1 MDFKTTD
8 LCDEFSDRL
17 QIAEPVFGDFGGEVM
32 FSGLIVTLKVFEDNS
47 LVRTALGEPGEGRV
61 LVVDGGG
68 SMRCALLGDQ
78 LAELAEEND
87 WAGVVVNGCIRDSAA
102 IGELGVGVKALGV
115 HPLKS
120 VKRGVG
126 ERDIPVRFAGVNF
139 IPGHYLYAD
148 EDGLLCRKSRCFK
161 SIEHSFAKK
170 GKPLGFPFF
179 RIEIDDRRATS

>member
-17 QIAEPVFGDFGGEVM
+17 QIAEPVFGDYGGEVM
-32 FSGLIVTLKVFEDNS
+32 FCGPITTLKVFEDNS
-47 LVRTALGEPGEGRV
+47 LVRAALEEPGDGRV

-78 LAELAEEND
+78 LAELAEDND
-87 WAGVVVNGCIRDSAA
+87 WAGIVINGCIRDSTAVA
-102 IGELGVGVKALGV
+102 DLNIGVKALGV

-126 ERDIPVRFAGVNF
+126 ERDLSVRFAGVNF
-139 IPGHYLYAD
+139 VPGAFLYAD
-148 EDGLLCRKSRCFK
+148 EDGLLVAD
-161 SIEHSFAKK
+161 E
-170 GKPLGFPFF
+170 PL
-179 RIEIDDRRATS
+179 I